1 MFTVIFIA
9 GHLDAINQRLSRGA
23 WFRLN
28 TCVRPAHQ
36 SHPAQVRVVANA
48 WVTRGIA
55 RRLAAQGSRSFFHLA
70 DPRRCFPV
78 SVSLCRPQLYKN
90 GIISR
95 QLCHALYMHLPEFSQ
110 VKGQ

>member
-9 GHLDAINQRLSRGA
+9 GHLDAINQHLSRGV

-28 TCVRPAHQ
+28 TCIWPAHR
-36 SHPAQVRVVANA
+36 SHTAQVRVVANA

-55 RRLAAQGSRSFFHLA
+55 RRPAARGSRSFFHPA
-70 DPRRCFPV
+70 DPRRCFPL